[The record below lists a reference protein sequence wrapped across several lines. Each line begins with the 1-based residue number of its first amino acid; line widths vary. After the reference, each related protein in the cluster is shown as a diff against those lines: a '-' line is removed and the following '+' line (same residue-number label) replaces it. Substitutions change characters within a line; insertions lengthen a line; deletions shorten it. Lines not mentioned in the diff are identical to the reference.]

1 MVKSRVGAYSSSN
14 KGSGAGASFV
24 GTSSSSIQHAG
35 SLTTLALTLEDCY
48 SLGRWPEG
56 ELVRLG
62 GRSYSSL
69 VALCLSYHLWTSN
82 CSGSLNSQL
91 KILPVKR

>member
-35 SLTTLALTLEDCY
+35 SPITSALKDSTI
-48 SLGRWPEG
+48 R
-56 ELVRLG
+56 RG
-62 GRSYSSL
+62 GGQKAS
-69 VALCLSYHLWTSN
+69 
-82 CSGSLNSQL
+82 
-91 KILPVKR
+91 